1 MRKMSRR
8 VARNQRRLQKQKKA
22 SRPGWI
28 ATMAFA
34 AAATVAVPGPSPAI
48 AQAEVPASSPDAVAS
63 GEDSGQ
69 ATEVVTDTIEVTAPA
84 RPFSPKY
91 TESLR
96 ETPQTITIVPQAL
109 FAEQG
114 ATTLRDI
121 LRNVTGISIQAG
133 EGGGGL
139 PGDNLAIRGF
149 AARNDI
155 FVDGVRDF
163 GAYTRDPY
171 NLDQVEVAKG
181 PASAIAGRGSTGGV
195 INLTTKEPI
204 TQALHS
210 AVLSVGTDRFE
221 RATIDLNQ
229 PTGAVVPNSALRLN
243 AVWSQGDTP
252 GRDEVDNSRWG
263 IAPSLAFGLGQAT
276 RGKLSYSYLEQDN
289 LPEYG
294 LPWVPATNRPL
305 AAFADQPAPVSFDNF
320 YGLVD
325 RDHENL
331 TTGIANAVVEHD
343 FGSTATLRSTVR
355 YGDASRDSVITAPR
369 FVSDNSTD
377 LNRQLQARL
386 LDDTILAHQT
396 DLNLRFTTGAVD
408 HALVTGVELSSETS
422 RNRLR
427 SGPAAPVADLFNP
440 DPHQPYAGPV
450 VLTGARTESDA
461 DTTAAYAFDTVS
473 LGADWKVTAGLRWD
487 RFQVDFKNVTV
498 GGAATN
504 FGRTDEYVSW
514 KASAVRALGENGSAY
529 VGVGTSFNP
538 SADGNTGL
546 SLTAA
551 LVDLRPETSRTVEL
565 GTKWDLLDSRLSVN
579 AALFRSEKTNARTPG
594 VLPTDPP
601 TVLDG
606 EQRVDGLELGLTG
619 RITPNWLAFAGFTH
633 MESEVLRSNV
643 PAEVGKELANT
654 PENSFSLWTSY
665 RFRAGLEIG
674 GGASYVGD
682 RWSSNTNVRRAPA
695 YWLADATVAYE
706 FNDRLTLRLNGS
718 NLADERYIDRVGGG
732 HFVPGPGRSLALT
745 TQVKF

>member
-8 VARNQRRLQKQKKA
+8 IARNQRRLEKRT

-28 ATMAFA
+28 ATLALA
-34 AAATVAVPGPSPAI
+34 AAASVAAPGSRPAVGQSE
-48 AQAEVPASSPDAVAS
+48 APASSPDAVAAS
-63 GEDSGQ
+63 EVPGEG
-69 ATEVVTDTIEVTAPA
+69 TEVVTDTIDITSPA
-84 RPFSPKY
+84 RPYSPKY

-96 ETPQTITIVPQAL
+96 ETPQTITIVPSRL

-114 ATTLRDI
+114 ATTLRDV

-181 PASAIAGRGSTGGV
+181 PASAISGRGSTGGV
-195 INLTTKEPI
+195 INLTTKAPI
-204 TQALHS
+204 SQALRS
-210 AVLSVGTDRFE
+210 VALSVGTDRFE
-221 RATIDLNQ
+221 RATFDVNQ
-229 PTGAVVPNSALRLN
+229 PTDEAIPNSALRLN

-252 GRDEVDNSRWG
+252 GRDEVENSRWG
-263 IAPSLAFGLGQAT
+263 VAPSLAFGLGQAT
-276 RGKLSYSYLEQDN
+276 RGRLSYSYLEQDN

-294 LPWVPATNRPL
+294 LPWVPPTNRPL
-305 AAFADQPAPVSFDNF
+305 AAFADKPAPVSFDNF

-325 RDHENL
+325 RDHEDL
-331 TTGIANAVVEHD
+331 TTGIANAVIEHD
-343 FGSTATLRSTVR
+343 FGSTAMLRSTVR
-355 YGDASRDSVITAPR
+355 YGEASRDSVITAPR

-377 LNRQLQARL
+377 LNRQLQSRL

-396 DLNLRFTTGAVD
+396 DLNFGFSTGAVD
-408 HALVTGVELSSETS
+408 HALVTGVELAKESS

-427 SGPAAPVADLFNP
+427 SGPTAPVANLFDP
-440 DPHQPYAGPV
+440 DPHQPYAGPLV
-450 VLTGARTESDA
+450 PTGARTESDA

-487 RFQVDFKNVTV
+487 RFEVDFKNVAI
-498 GGAATN
+498 GGAATD

-514 KASAVRALGENGSAY
+514 KASVVRALGENGSVYLGA
-529 VGVGTSFNP
+529 GTSFNP

-546 SLTAA
+546 ALTAA
-551 LVDLRPETSRTVEL
+551 LVDLEPETSRTVEM

-579 AALFRSEKTNARTPG
+579 AAIFRSEKTNARTPG

-601 TVLDG
+601 TVLEG

-619 RITPNWLAFAGFTH
+619 RITPNWSAFAGLTH

-643 PAEVGKELANT
+643 PAEVGKELANS
-654 PENSFSLWTSY
+654 PRDSFSLWTTY
-665 RFRAGLEIG
+665 RFRAGWEIG

-682 RWSSNTNVRRAPA
+682 RWSSNSNLRRAPA
-695 YWLADATVAYE
+695 YWLADATVAYTV
-706 FNDRLTLRLNGS
+706 NDRMTLRLNGS

-732 HFVPGPGRSLALT
+732 HFIPGPGRSLALT

>member
-1 MRKMSRR
+1 MRKLSRR
-8 VARNQRRLQKQKKA
+8 IARNRKRLEKMGA
-22 SRPGWI
+22 RSGWV
-28 ATMAFA
+28 ATLALA
-34 AAATVAVPGPSPAI
+34 AAASVAAPGSRPAVGQSE
-48 AQAEVPASSPDAVAS
+48 APAPSPDAVAAS
-63 GEDSGQ
+63 EVPGEG
-69 ATEVVTDTIEVTAPA
+69 TEVVTDTIDVTAPA
-84 RPFSPKY
+84 RPYSPKY

-96 ETPQTITIVPQAL
+96 ETPQTITIVPSRL

-114 ATTLRDI
+114 ATTLRDV

-181 PASAIAGRGSTGGV
+181 PASAISGRGSTGGV
-195 INLTTKEPI
+195 INLTTKAPI
-204 TQALHS
+204 SEALRS
-210 AVLSVGTDRFE
+210 VALSVGTDRFE
-221 RATIDLNQ
+221 RATFDVNQ
-229 PTGAVVPNSALRLN
+229 PTDEAIPHSALRLN

-252 GRDEVDNSRWG
+252 GRDEVENSRWG
-263 IAPSLAFGLGQAT
+263 VAPSLAFGLGQAT
-276 RGKLSYSYLEQDN
+276 RGRLSYSYLKQDN

-294 LPWVPATNRPL
+294 LPWVPTTNRPL
-305 AAFADQPAPVSFDNF
+305 AAFADKPAPVSFDNF

-325 RDHENL
+325 RDHEDL
-331 TTGIANAVVEHD
+331 TTGIANAVIEHD
-343 FGSTATLRSTVR
+343 FGSTAMLRSTVR
-355 YGDASRDSVITAPR
+355 YGEASRDSVITAPR

-377 LNRQLQARL
+377 LNRQLQSRL

-396 DLNLRFTTGAVD
+396 DLNFGFSTGAVD
-408 HALVTGVELSSETS
+408 HALVTGVELAKESS

-427 SGPAAPVADLFNP
+427 SGPTAPVANLFDP
-440 DPHQPYAGPV
+440 DPHQPYAGPIV
-450 VLTGARTESDA
+450 PTGARTESDA

-487 RFQVDFKNVTV
+487 RFEVDFKNVAI
-498 GGAATN
+498 GGAATD
-504 FGRTDEYVSW
+504 FGRTDESVSW
-514 KASAVRALGENGSAY
+514 KASVVRALGENGSAY
-529 VGVGTSFNP
+529 LGVGTSFNP

-546 SLTAA
+546 ALTAA
-551 LVDLRPETSRTVEL
+551 LVDLEPETSRTVEM

-579 AALFRSEKTNARTPG
+579 AAIFRSEKTNARTPG

-601 TVLDG
+601 TVLEG

-619 RITPNWLAFAGFTH
+619 RITPNWSAFAGLTH

-643 PAEVGKELANT
+643 PAEVGKELANS
-654 PENSFSLWTSY
+654 PRDSFSLWTTY
-665 RFRAGLEIG
+665 RFRAGWEIG

-682 RWSSNTNVRRAPA
+682 RWSSNSNLRRAPA
-695 YWLADATVAYE
+695 YWLADATVAYTV
-706 FNDRLTLRLNGS
+706 NDRMTLRLNGS

-732 HFVPGPGRSLALT
+732 HFIPGPGRSLALS

>member
-1 MRKMSRR
+1 MRKLSRR
-8 VARNQRRLQKQKKA
+8 IARNRKEREKKA
-22 SRPGWI
+22 SRPGWV
-28 ATMAFA
+28 ATLAL
-34 AAATVAVPGPSPAI
+34 AAATVAAPGASPAV
-48 AQAEVPASSPDAVAS
+48 AQKEVPASPDAVAAP
-63 GEDSGQ
+63 EEPE

-84 RPFSPKY
+84 RPYSPKY

-114 ATTLRDI
+114 ATTLRDV

-195 INLTTKEPI
+195 INLTTKAPVS
-204 TQALHS
+204 QALRS

-229 PTGAVVPNSALRLN
+229 PTEAAVPNSAFRLN

-252 GRDEVDNSRWG
+252 GRDEVENSRWG
-263 IAPSLAFGLGQAT
+263 VAPSLAFGLGQAT
-276 RGKLSYSYLEQDN
+276 RGRLSYSYLKQDN

-305 AAFADQPAPVSFDNF
+305 AAFADKPAPVSFDNF

-325 RDHENL
+325 RDHEDL
-331 TTGIANAVVEHD
+331 TTGIASAVVEHD
-343 FGSTATLRSTVR
+343 FGSTVMLRSTVR

-377 LNRQLQARL
+377 LNRQLQSRL

-396 DLNLRFTTGAVD
+396 DLNLNFSTGAVD
-408 HALVTGVELSSETS
+408 HALVTGVELSKETS

-427 SGPAAPVADLFNP
+427 TGPTAPVADLFDP
-440 DPHQPYAGPV
+440 DPRQPYAGPV
-450 VLTGARTESDA
+450 VPTGARTESDA
-461 DTTAAYAFDTVS
+461 ETTAVYAFDTVS
-473 LGADWKVTAGLRWD
+473 PSPNWKLTAGLRWD
-487 RFQVDFKNVTV
+487 RFEVDFKNVAV
-498 GGAATN
+498 GGAATD
-504 FGRTDEYVSW
+504 FGRTDEFVSW
-514 KASAVRALGENGSAY
+514 KASAVRALGDHGTAY
-529 VGVGTSFNP
+529 VGIGTSFNP

-551 LVDLRPETSRTVEL
+551 LVDLKPETSRTVEV
-565 GTKWDLLDSRLSVN
+565 GTKWDLLGSRLSANV
-579 AALFRSEKTNARTPG
+579 ALFRSEKTNARTPG
-594 VLPTDPP
+594 VLPTDAP
-601 TVLDG
+601 TVLEG

-619 RITPNWLAFAGFTH
+619 RISPNWLAFAGFTH

-654 PENSFSLWTSY
+654 PENSFSLWTTY
-665 RFRAGLEIG
+665 RFRAGWEIG
-674 GGASYVGD
+674 GGGSYVGD
-682 RWSSNTNVRRAPA
+682 RWSSNSNVRNAPA

-706 FNDRLTLRLNGS
+706 VNDRLTLRLNGS

-732 HFVPGPGRSLALT
+732 HFIPGPGRSLALT

>member
-1 MRKMSRR
+1 MRKLSRKI
-8 VARNQRRLQKQKKA
+8 ARNRRRMEKKA

-28 ATMAFA
+28 ATFALA
-34 AAATVAVPGPSPAI
+34 AAATVAVPGARPVA
-48 AQAEVPASSPDAVAS
+48 AQTEVPASSPSDAVTPS
-63 GEDSGQ
+63 DGPDEGTD
-69 ATEVVTDTIEVTAPA
+69 VVTDTIEVTAPA
-84 RPFSPKY
+84 RPVSLKY
-91 TESLR
+91 TEPLR
-96 ETPQTITIVPQAL
+96 ETPQTITIVPSGL

-114 ATTLRDI
+114 ATTLRDV

-195 INLTTKEPI
+195 INLTTKAPMS
-204 TQALHS
+204 QALHS

-229 PTGAVVPNSALRLN
+229 PLDGAIPDSALRVN

-252 GRDEVDNSRWG
+252 GRDEVNNSRWG
-263 IAPSLAFGLGQAT
+263 VSPSLAFGLGQAT
-276 RGKLSYSYLEQDN
+276 RGQLSYSYLSQDN

-305 AAFADQPAPVSFDNF
+305 AAFADRPAPVSFDNF

-325 RDHENL
+325 RDHEDL
-331 TTGIANAVVEHD
+331 ETGIANAVVEHD
-343 FGSTATLRSTVR
+343 FGSAATLRSTLR
-355 YGDASRDSVITAPR
+355 YGDASRDSVISAPR
-369 FVSDNSTD
+369 FVSDGSTD
-377 LNRQLQARL
+377 LNRQLQSRL

-396 DLNLRFTTGAVD
+396 DLNFQFATGEVGHTVA
-408 HALVTGVELSSETS
+408 AGVELSRETS

-427 SGPAAPVADLFNP
+427 VGPTAPLADLFNP

-450 VLTGARTESDA
+450 VLSGARTESEA

-487 RFQVDFKNVTV
+487 RFEVDFRNVAV
-498 GGAATN
+498 GGAATD

-514 KASAVRALGENGSAY
+514 KAAAVRALGENGSAY
-529 VGVGTSFNP
+529 VGIGTSFNP

-546 SLTAA
+546 ALTAA
-551 LVDLRPETSRTVEL
+551 LVDLEPETSRTVEA
-565 GTKWDLLDSRLSVN
+565 GTKWDLLGSRLSVN

-606 EQRVDGLELGLTG
+606 EQRVDGIELGLTG
-619 RITPNWLAFAGFTH
+619 RITPSWSAFAGFTH

-682 RWSSNTNVRRAPA
+682 RYSSNTNVRRAPA

-732 HFVPGPGRSLALT
+732 HFIPGPGRSLALT
-745 TQVKF
+745 TQIKF